1 MSTKLIRYNPSPACK
16 AGFFILFFLKTG
28 TGRIKFLSMTMALN
42 YNKQIRN
49 PMLVLNNDDQFLKIV
64 IGDLFSVRVKDN
76 TIPRLCAMRKS

>member
-1 MSTKLIRYNPSPACK
+1 
-16 AGFFILFFLKTG
+16 
-28 TGRIKFLSMTMALN
+28 MTMALN